1 MVSPKNTSLLRKTH
15 ERPFQR
21 ITKHENKTIISLS
34 SSVIPN
40 TRERIDR
47 YLIKSQQRSHDLS
60 PTKMKKLVYSF
71 VIFNSIPVPP
81 SSVKC
86 ETAGKEWFTN
96 FLKRNKGLSIRE
108 STSQARAAGLNKVV
122 MNNLYEPVICL

>member
-1 MVSPKNTSLLRKTH
+1 
-15 ERPFQR
+15 
-21 ITKHENKTIISLS
+21 
-34 SSVIPN
+34 
-40 TRERIDR
+40 
-47 YLIKSQQRSHDLS
+47 
-60 PTKMKKLVYSF
+60 MKKLVYSF
-71 VIFNSIPVPP
+71 VIFNSVSVFP